1 MDSHTVGG
9 TLSMLVKVAHR
20 PRLLLLLLSGLV
32 LPPAQAMAA
41 DIPFRVTTPIDVCLL
56 CKGPWHRSSSFCGQ
70 NIAGGTERFNFY
82 SAEVNVFSPF
92 GSWECEA
99 DRGTCDSGL
108 FGGCI
113 GSPPESERFFCVN
126 DTPNR
131 QVNLIIERDL
141 EIRQDFPITPCTY
154 VAAVAF
160 LGDASSAGRRDRDSF
175 RFEGEAGETITV
187 RLDRD
192 RASGSTG
199 EIAELTVREDRG
211 STLDERSGA
220 LPLELTITLPEA
232 GTYEVEALEVER
244 SAGEPFQGHFFL
256 SVESDAGEN
265 RGESL
270 LLEPTGHTEP

>member
-1 MDSHTVGG
+1 MDSHVVGG
-9 TLSMLVKVAHR
+9 TLSMLVKAVHR
-20 PRLLLLLLSGLV
+20 PRLLLMFLSGLILV
-32 LPPAQAMAA
+32 PAQAMAA

-56 CKGPWHRSSSFCGQ
+56 CKGPWHRHSSFCGQ
-70 NIAGGTERFNFY
+70 NISGGTERFNFY
-82 SAEVNVFSPF
+82 TAHVNIFSPF

-99 DRGTCDSGL
+99 DRGTCDSDP
-108 FGGCI
+108 FGSCI

-141 EIRQDFPITPCTY
+141 TIRQDFPITPCSY
-154 VAAVAF
+154 VGAVAF

-175 RFEGEAGETITV
+175 RFDGEAGETITV

-192 RASGSTG
+192 GAGGSSGES
-199 EIAELTVREDRG
+199 AELILREDRG
-211 STLDERSGA
+211 KTLDERSGA